1 MITFETITGY
11 TKANQDVSDGN
22 QLIRDGL
29 KMMGNESDLSFEV
42 VADYWA
48 ERMISEAIGSEAM
61 DILGLWM
68 WDYDTGK
75 DIPDHVEMS
84 SDLQVFYD
92 TMLVPA
98 MRKHYGSAI
107 TTR

>member
-1 MITFETITGY
+1 
-11 TKANQDVSDGN
+11 
-22 QLIRDGL
+22 
-29 KMMGNESDLSFEV
+29 
-42 VADYWA
+42 
-48 ERMISEAIGSEAM
+48 
-61 DILGLWM
+61 M

-107 TTR
+107 TTQ